1 MKNQKEEQRGS
12 LRKHHFGE
20 ETYESRVSFLVQA
33 LTEWFA
39 KEGRDLPWRRTRD
52 PYKILVSEIM
62 LQQTN
67 VDIVIPIYR
76 RFLRKFPTIQILAE
90 SPLDDVK
97 RITDQ
102 LGYKRRG
109 EYLHDIAK
117 QIVFEKNGVF
127 PSTFDDLLTLKG
139 IGRYTAGAILSFA
152 YEKAGKTAA
161 IVDVNVERVL
171 ERIFG
176 LYDWKR
182 NSSYSKKIW
191 ALSEALISSGN
202 VWVINQGILDLGA
215 IICVAGKP
223 KCPVCP
229 MIAICEY
236 YIVEAPK
243 IIPLD
248 SFFS

>member
-1 MKNQKEEQRGS
+1 MKNRIDEQKDS

-20 ETYESRVSFLVQA
+20 ETYESRVSFFIQA

-39 KEGRDLPWRRTRD
+39 KEGRDLPWRHTRN

-67 VDIVIPIYR
+67 VDIVIPIYK

-90 SPLDDVK
+90 SPLEEVK

-152 YEKAGKTAA
+152 YEKADKTAA

-171 ERIFG
+171 GRIFG
-176 LYDWKR
+176 LWDFKR
-182 NSSYSKKIW
+182 NSRYNKKIW
-191 ALSEALISSGN
+191 VLSEALISSGD

-215 IICVAGKP
+215 LICVAGKP
-223 KCPVCP
+223 KCPICP

-236 YIVEAPK
+236 YVVEVPK
-243 IIPLD
+243 IVKLD
-248 SFFS
+248 SFF